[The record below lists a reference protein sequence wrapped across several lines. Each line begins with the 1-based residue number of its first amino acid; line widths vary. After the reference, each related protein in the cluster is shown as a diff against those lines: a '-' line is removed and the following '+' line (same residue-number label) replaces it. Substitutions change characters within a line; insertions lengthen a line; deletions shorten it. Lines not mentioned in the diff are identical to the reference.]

1 VHILHELSDQQIYI
15 RIVIFHCNFTK
26 YLYIYTMKKDH
37 IRRLLEA
44 PERSFFL
51 FGPRG
56 VGKTTWLRH
65 AFTEAAFFDLLD
77 PSLSLEL
84 SQKPGNLEAMVGKMP
99 EDSWVVIDEI
109 QKIPDLLDE
118 VHRLME
124 TRGWR
129 FALCGSS
136 ARKLRRRGTNLL
148 GGRAITRN
156 LDAFS
161 CKELGETFDV
171 DFSLQWGFLPWVQLY
186 RQNVH
191 DILNSYVN
199 TYIKEEIKEEG
210 IVRSLPPFLRF
221 LNIAGQLNGQ
231 LVNGQNISSEAGVP
245 RSSVDVYFS
254 ILEDTLLG
262 HFLPSYRPKLKVREQ
277 AHPKFYWFDPGVA
290 RAAAGLLFDPV
301 DRLWKG
307 TALENL
313 IYHEL
318 RVYNLTQNRNRP
330 IFFYRTASGVEI
342 DFVIETRKRQQSSL
356 AHIVCIEVKMAEKW
370 DRRWERPMRS
380 LSSHERIHV
389 DKMIGVYTGKR
400 VYHFDGIDVMP
411 VVDFLNLLHQGGIF

>member
-1 VHILHELSDQQIYI
+1 
-15 RIVIFHCNFTK
+15 
-26 YLYIYTMKKDH
+26 MKKFYVK
-37 IRRLLEA
+37 RLLKL
-44 PERSFFL
+44 PDRSFFL

-56 VGKTTWLRH
+56 VGKTTWLREVL
-65 AFTEAAFFDLLD
+65 ADASFFDLLD
-77 PSLSLEL
+77 SSLYLEF
-84 SQKPGNLEAMVGKMP
+84 SQSPGNLEAMIGNLPKG
-99 EDSWVVIDEI
+99 SWVVIDEI
-109 QKIPDLLDE
+109 QKIPYLLDE

-136 ARKLRRRGTNLL
+136 ARKLRRGGVNLL

-156 LDAFS
+156 LDTFS
-161 CKELGETFDV
+161 YKELGNLFDAE
-171 DFSLQWGFLPWVQLY
+171 FALQWGSLPYVQLD
-186 RQNVH
+186 RKNAP

-221 LNIAGQLNGQ
+221 LGIAGQLNGQ
-231 LVNGQNISSEAGVP
+231 LVNGQNISREAGVP

-262 HFLPSYRPKLKVREQ
+262 YFLPAYRPSVKIREQ
-277 AHPKFYWFDPGVA
+277 THPKFYWFDPGVA
-290 RAAAGLLFDPV
+290 RAAAGLLFEPV

-307 TALENL
+307 IALENM

-330 IFFYRTASGVEI
+330 ISFYRTGSGVEI
-342 DFVIETRKRQQSSL
+342 DFVIETRKRRSSSN
-356 AHIVCIEVKMAEKW
+356 AHIVCLEIKLAEKW
-370 DRRWERPMRS
+370 DRKWERPMRS
-380 LSSHERIHV
+380 LSKSDRIHV
-389 DKMIGVYTGKR
+389 DKMIGIYTGKR
-400 VYHFDGIDVMP
+400 AYYYDGIDVLP
-411 VVDFLNLLHQGGIF
+411 VRDFLERLHQGDVF

>member
-1 VHILHELSDQQIYI
+1 MLKVPD
-15 RIVIFHCNFTK
+15 
-26 YLYIYTMKKDH
+26 
-37 IRRLLEA
+37 
-44 PERSFFL
+44 RSFFL

-56 VGKTTWLRH
+56 VGKTTWLRDVLP
-65 AFTEAAFFDLLD
+65 EASFFDLLD
-77 PSLSLEL
+77 STLYLEL
-84 SQKPGNLEAMVGKMP
+84 SRNPGTLEAMAGNLR

-118 VHRLME
+118 VHRLIE
-124 TRGWR
+124 TKGWR

-136 ARKLRRRGTNLL
+136 ARKLRRGGINLL

-161 CKELGETFDV
+161 YKELGDAFDAE
-171 DFSLQWGFLPWVQLY
+171 FSLEWGFLPYVQLD
-186 RQNVH
+186 RENAP

-221 LNIAGQLNGQ
+221 LSIAGQLNGQ
-231 LVNGQNISSEAGVP
+231 LVNGQNIAREAAVP

-262 HFLPSYRPKLKVREQ
+262 HFLPAYRPNAKVREQ
-277 AHPKFYWFDPGVA
+277 THPKFYWFDPGVA

-307 TALENL
+307 TALENM
-313 IYHEL
+313 IFHEL
-318 RVYNLTQNRNRP
+318 RVYNLTQNKNRQ
-330 IFFYRTASGVEI
+330 ISFYRTGSGVEI
-342 DFVIETRKRQQSSL
+342 DFVIETLRQQASSN
-356 AHIVCIEVKMAEKW
+356 AHIVCLEVKMAKRW

-380 LSSHERIHV
+380 LSKSDRIHV
-389 DKMIGVYTGKR
+389 DKMIGIYTGNR
-400 VYHFDGIDVMP
+400 AYHFDGIDVLP
-411 VVDFLNLLHQGGIF
+411 VEHFLNLLHEGGVF